1 MNKFDLAQTLGL
13 LANVG
18 VIAGIIFL
26 AVEIQQN
33 NELLATQARYERD
46 AVSRS
51 GSLRLIENP
60 QLIRALVKAQNSE
73 PLTQEEALLL
83 ELSCSLTLENY
94 SFVYREYRN
103 GLLDERS
110 LPGGG
115 TFRRCPGWE
124 ALWNQQKQTYDPEFI
139 EWAEQNIFNEP

>member
-1 MNKFDLAQTLGL
+1 LKKLDLGQTISI

-18 VIAGIIFL
+18 VIAGIVFL
-26 AVEIQQN
+26 AVEVQQN

-46 AVSRS
+46 AIARS
-51 GSLRLIENP
+51 GNLRFIENP
-60 QLIRALVKAQNSE
+60 ELIRVTVKVQNSE

-83 ELSCSLTLENY
+83 ETSCILTLQNY
-94 SFVYREYRN
+94 SIIFREYRN
-103 GLLDERS
+103 GLLDERF

-124 ALWNQQKQTYDPEFI
+124 ALWNQQKQNYDPEFI
-139 EWAEQNIFNEP
+139 QWAEENIVIER